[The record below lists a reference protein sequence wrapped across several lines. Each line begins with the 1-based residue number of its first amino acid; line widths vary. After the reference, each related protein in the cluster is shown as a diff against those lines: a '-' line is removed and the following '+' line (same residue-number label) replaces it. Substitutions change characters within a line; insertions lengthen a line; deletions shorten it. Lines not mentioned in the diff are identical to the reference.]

1 MVVKVINVSAV
12 NSTHTATAITTNSIM
27 SDIPA
32 ILIIIGV
39 LTIIFIII
47 YFVFFR
53 GKPKRIKLPKDSFF
67 IHLKE
72 LYTADLKLNSKAY
85 LVLPSKRLNIKAYK
99 KEKWNNTEFYI
110 IQISKFISTDFY
122 FIEASELTMPSSNST
137 AKKPTIISPKN
148 TNFYTIGKGFHVQAS
163 LIPLF
168 ENYISDTGIFRT
180 TAETTLNQLYQNR
193 TKERVL
199 ESNELADSL
208 KLKEAEKQNFIE
220 TYKQMNEIRKI

>member
-1 MVVKVINVSAV
+1 MTTKVIAINTTT
-12 NSTHTATAITTNSIM
+12 STHTAISNSLISSIPDLVIAIAVI
-27 SDIPA
+27 IA
-32 ILIIIGV
+32 IVVIL
-39 LTIIFIII
+39 
-47 YFVFFR
+47 YFLFFR
-53 GKPKRIKLPKDSFF
+53 GRPKKIKSQKDSFF
-67 IHLKE
+67 VHLKE
-72 LYTADLKLNSKAY
+72 LYNADLKLNSKAY
-85 LVLPSKRLNIKAYK
+85 LILPSKRLNIKAYK
-99 KEKWNNTEFYI
+99 KEKWDKTEFYI
-110 IQISKFISTDFY
+110 IQISRFITTDFY
-122 FIEASELTMPSSNST
+122 FIEASEITIPTNSSKP
-137 AKKPTIISPKN
+137 KKPLLISPKN

-220 TYKQMNEIRKI
+220 TYKEMNNIRKI